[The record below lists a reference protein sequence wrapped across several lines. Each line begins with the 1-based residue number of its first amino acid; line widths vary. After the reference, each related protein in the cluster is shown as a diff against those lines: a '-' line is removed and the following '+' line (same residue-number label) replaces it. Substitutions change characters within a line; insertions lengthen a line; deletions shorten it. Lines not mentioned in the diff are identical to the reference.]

1 MFQSQTLECCMG
13 HSTLRSRFGL
23 HRQDELN
30 APHVRE
36 KKARQEKQYAEH
48 CQFCFDRIFF
58 NIRYV

>member
-1 MFQSQTLECCMG
+1 MG